1 MDFLTTKEVAEKWDI
16 TDRQVRILC
25 ASGKVAGAIQKGR
38 AWLIPNDSEKPI
50 DERTTRHKKQYS
62 KTLKNIFDRI
72 DDKKA
77 QLDNFRPLTAGEVER
92 LKTEFLVEFTYNTN
106 AIEGNTLTLQETAMV
121 LEGITIDKKPL
132 KDHLE
137 VIGHKDA
144 FEYVLQLVQDKVQL
158 SERIIKDIHSL
169 VLMDKPQDKGVYR
182 SVPVQIM
189 GAKHTPP
196 QPYLVPVQMEQLI
209 MKYYEMKQNIH
220 LVERIATFH
229 LLFEGVHPFIDG
241 NGRTGRLLLNLELL
255 QEGFPAI
262 NVKFSDRRR
271 YYDCF
276 NSYHETGSAEQMI
289 NLVAEYVEEM
299 LCRYLD
305 MLRN

>member
-1 MDFLTTKEVAEKWDI
+1 MNFLTTKEVAEKWDI

-25 ASGKVAGAIQKGR
+25 AAGKVVGAIQKGR
-38 AWLIPNDSEKPI
+38 AWLIPNDSEKPV
-50 DERTTRHKKQYS
+50 DERTTRHKKQNS
-62 KTLKNIFDRI
+62 KALKSIFDRI
-72 DDKKA
+72 DDKKT
-77 QLDNFRPLTAGEVER
+77 QLDDLRPLTTGEVER
-92 LKTEFLVEFTYNTN
+92 LKKDFLVEFTYNTN

-144 FEYVLQLVQDKVQL
+144 FEYVLQLVQDKVPL

-182 SVPVQIM
+182 SVPVHIM

-209 MKYYEMKQNIH
+209 IKYCEMKHNIH

-255 QEGFPAI
+255 QAGFPAI

-276 NSYHETGSAEQMI
+276 NSYYETGNAEQMI
-289 NLVAEYVEEM
+289 NLVAEYIEEM
-299 LCRYLD
+299 LCRYLE
-305 MLRN
+305 MLSR